1 MNIEVPELKTDLERQ
16 AKEGAREIV
25 KKLQEKVRDLETKCY
40 QLDQLGH
47 EGSMWKEMYTQL
59 QQECSSFKNKII
71 KGTAQIEFGSEFIP
85 VNIEYSFKTNQFSAK
100 IRQEVIERIMGA
112 LRRG

>member
-1 MNIEVPELKTDLERQ
+1 
-16 AKEGAREIV
+16 
-25 KKLQEKVRDLETKCY
+25 
-40 QLDQLGH
+40 
-47 EGSMWKEMYTQL
+47 MYTQL